1 MAHIVRRIAPCPLRL
16 AACDLGSQ
24 PRARVIEN
32 ATDTSWFQV
41 KNAMAG
47 IKVGIH
53 RTQAGE
59 VWLALNSKWA

>member
-1 MAHIVRRIAPCPLRL
+1 
-16 AACDLGSQ
+16 
-24 PRARVIEN
+24 VIEN